1 MISARE
7 ARQKLRELHPS
18 EIKCEDII
26 QELAHLIDLSIKDNK
41 RRASMKVFTDQV
53 SHTELDVTREK
64 LEELGYRVKYLPK
77 GLKYL
82 PKGPLSTVSL
92 AVDKFDFTE
101 IEINVYF

>member
-1 MISARE
+1 MISAKE

-18 EIKCEDII
+18 EIKCEDIM
-26 QELAHLIDLSIKDNK
+26 QELEHLIDLSIEDNK

-53 SHTELDVTREK
+53 SRTELEVTREK

-77 GLKYL
+77 G
-82 PKGPLSTVSL
+82 PLSTVSMSN
-92 AVDKFDFTE
+92 FNFTE